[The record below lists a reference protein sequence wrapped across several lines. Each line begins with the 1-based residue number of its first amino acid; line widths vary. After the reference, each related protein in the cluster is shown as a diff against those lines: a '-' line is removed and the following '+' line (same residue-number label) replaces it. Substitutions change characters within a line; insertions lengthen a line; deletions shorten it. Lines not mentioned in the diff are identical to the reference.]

1 MIDHQRQVQ
10 WRANSRLALV
20 ALAFA
25 GVFLVVLP
33 LVGPMLYESYVLR
46 FPLGYL
52 LASVGSVVGLVAL
65 IYWVA
70 ARQDRLDA
78 RYNIT
83 GDY

>member
-20 ALAFA
+20 ALTFA

>member
-10 WRANSRLALV
+10 WRANSRIVLV
-20 ALAFA
+20 ALALVC
-25 GVFLVVLP
+25 VFLVGLP
-33 LVGPMLYESYVLR
+33 AVGPMLYESHVLR

-52 LASVGSVVGLVAL
+52 LASIGAIVGLVAL

-70 ARQDRLDA
+70 ARQDRLDS

-83 GDY
+83 GEY

>member
-1 MIDHQRQVQ
+1 MIDHQRRVQ

-20 ALAFA
+20 SLVIVA
-25 GVFLVVLP
+25 VFLIVLP
-33 LVGPMLYESYVLR
+33 LGGPLMGDSYVLR

-52 LASVGSVVGLVAL
+52 LASIGGIAGLVGL
-65 IYWVA
+65 IFWVA
-70 ARQDRLDA
+70 GRQDRLDA